1 MGTSFTC
8 IAVLGKGDPARSPDA
23 RLRFDP
29 PNGWRV
35 YTPLDR
41 SARPTA
47 VEQIASALTRGPI
60 TLAVVGFVEDSDWA
74 YIAGITPEGVVA
86 RIIIHPD
93 GAEDYA
99 AGQEVLS
106 LASADRAAE
115 ADRLAML
122 AGLAGRGGL
131 TAKRL
136 LDVADVDSPYTE
148 EPLFAL
154 FEELGIEVPDD
165 LS

>member
-8 IAVLGKGDPARSPDA
+8 IAVLGKGEPPQSPDA

-29 PNGWRV
+29 PSGWRV

-41 SARPTA
+41 FARPTA
-47 VEQIASALTRGPI
+47 VEKIASALVRGPN

-86 RIIIHPD
+86 RFIIHPE
-93 GAEDYA
+93 GAEDYVE
-99 AGQEVLS
+99 GQEVLS

-122 AGLAGRGGL
+122 AGLAGRDGL
-131 TAKRL
+131 TAERL
-136 LDVADVDSPYTE
+136 LDVAEVDSPFAE

-154 FEELGIEVPDD
+154 LEEFGIEVPDD